1 MASHVIENSSV
12 WLAAFALF
20 AFLAAPASASDPFVA
35 VMRIDEQLITGE
47 STKDD
52 VLRFLGKPTGAGKAR
67 FPPGWESQEV
77 WYYLEEKVT
86 GIHSEYGYLEAD
98 VRVRTILI
106 FFRSDRFS
114 SYMWYG
120 AVYEREEGR

>member
-1 MASHVIENSSV
+1 MAPHVTEKSSA

-20 AFLAAPASASDPFVA
+20 TFLAAPASASDPFVA

-52 VLRFLGKPTGAGKAR
+52 VLRFLGKPTGAGKAQ

-77 WYYLEEKVT
+77 WYYLEEKLPYVELASFREDPKVT
-86 GIHSEYGYLEAD
+86 KVPELFTVNLLVNFVKSKVA
-98 VRVRTILI
+98 
-106 FFRSDRFS
+106 
-114 SYMWYG
+114 
-120 AVYEREEGR
+120 AA

>member
-1 MASHVIENSSV
+1 MASHVIEHSSV

-35 VMRIDEQLITGE
+35 VMRIDEQLTASE

-52 VLRFLGKPTGAGKAR
+52 VLRFLGKPTGAGKAQ

-86 GIHSEYGYLEAD
+86 GIHREGGYLEAD

-106 FFRSDRFS
+106 FFSSDRFS

-120 AVYEREEGR
+120 AAYEREEER